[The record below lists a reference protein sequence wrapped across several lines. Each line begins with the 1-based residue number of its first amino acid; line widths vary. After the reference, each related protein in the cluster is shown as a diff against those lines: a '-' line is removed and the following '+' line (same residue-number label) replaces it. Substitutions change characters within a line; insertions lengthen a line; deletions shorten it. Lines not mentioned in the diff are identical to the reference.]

1 MAGGRRSRDKGN
13 RAERDIVESHK
24 SLGLHA
30 ERYPLS
36 GASRFRGSGHDIDL
50 YLFGRDEAPVV
61 AEVKARANGAGFTT
75 LEKWLGAFDALFL
88 RRNNADPLVVLP
100 WKMWARILER
110 LRR

>member
-36 GASRFRGSGHDIDL
+36 GTSRFRGSGH
-50 YLFGRDEAPVV
+50 
-61 AEVKARANGAGFTT
+61 
-75 LEKWLGAFDALFL
+75 GAFDAFFL

-110 LRR
+110 VRR